1 MTGNGVEASSEKKGS
16 QDALEVEV
24 ERLDDQA
31 EGADGA
37 SRWGR
42 AIGPVLSGLI
52 IDVLDLAT
60 LGGVGMSLG
69 FLLGTPAGW
78 YLARNLGLDRRRAL
92 YVALAC
98 GVYCAIPVTSPVPIA
113 TLLGVW
119 VRARQPA

>member
-1 MTGNGVEASSEKKGS
+1 MTGNGVEFSSEKKGS

-24 ERLDDQA
+24 ERLDDHT
-31 EGADGA
+31 EGPDEA

-52 IDVLDLAT
+52 IDVLDFAT

-69 FLLGTPAGW
+69 LLLGALAGW

-98 GVYCAIPVTSPVPIA
+98 GVYCTIPVTSPIPIA
-113 TLLGVW
+113 TLIGVW
-119 VRARQPA
+119 VRARQSA